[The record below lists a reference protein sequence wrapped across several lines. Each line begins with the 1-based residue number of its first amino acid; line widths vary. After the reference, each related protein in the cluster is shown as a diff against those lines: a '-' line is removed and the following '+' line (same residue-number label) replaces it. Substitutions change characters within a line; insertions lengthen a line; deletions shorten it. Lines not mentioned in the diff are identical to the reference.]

1 MHLSE
6 SNAISKKKKTN
17 KYFPALFDQLFDCCV
32 NYINIEAE
40 DEEEDSWD
48 ISKACNYIL
57 KILVQV
63 IDSEK
68 VDKLLNYILTNFDN
82 EENLL
87 LKNSTLLVFAAATD
101 SSHKAKVL
109 ELVRIFFDK
118 ILKTFEHENAR
129 IRKSATYLMLKAT
142 KNFGKNFNTTQ
153 VELILTKC
161 IGMINHSNKNSVKIC
176 SIFSNIIKARG
187 DPNTIKNDSKI
198 LTIFF

>member
-1 MHLSE
+1 LHLSE

>member
-1 MHLSE
+1 
-6 SNAISKKKKTN
+6 
-17 KYFPALFDQLFDCCV
+17 
-32 NYINIEAE
+32 
-40 DEEEDSWD
+40 
-48 ISKACNYIL
+48 
-57 KILVQV
+57 VQV

-101 SSHKAKVL
+101 SSHKAKVW

-118 ILKTFEHENAR
+118 IFKTFEHENAR

-142 KNFGKNFNTTQ
+142 KNFGKNFNTAQ

-198 LTIFF
+198 SIIFY